1 MVQPFDQSSESP
13 ASSAVRTP
21 SSHDMPL
28 PLPIIH
34 EQHNDQLPAFSF
46 DLDVS
51 AASKAAKSVPRYL
64 GHDSQESYPYSSQSS
79 STNLSHL
86 ISSFS
91 AYEPPASAHVQA
103 TPVPISSLPVP
114 APIISAAPPLN
125 LAPAI
130 ATPLIASPAPAANV
144 FRRSTSSAS
153 EAPRLIEPPKIKT
166 RAKPGPKKG
175 STRKPKNKPAPPTA
189 EEVAEGAPVEG
200 EEDEE
205 EKRKQFLE
213 RNRVAACKS
222 RQKKKEWIGSLE
234 QHANDL
240 AAQNTELQALVAA
253 LREEVVQL
261 RSKLGGAHQSCSS
274 SGDHLAQQPQAL
286 PSAPIQAPS
295 VMPPAASQAPGN
307 VVPTVLQQPHSAT
320 LQEPPQRQQRAL
332 SLAMTSLPGFSI
344 PAPVSEAHKSVID
357 VPPRPSS
364 APSST
369 PSYQD
374 SRFQQD
380 YFSQLTGNNPSQPLT
395 TPDLAAQLGLMV

>member
-34 EQHNDQLPAFSF
+34 EQHDDQIPAFSF

-51 AASKAAKSVPRYL
+51 GASKAAKPVPRYL
-64 GHDSQESYPYSSQSS
+64 GHDSQESYPYNSQSS

-103 TPVPISSLPVP
+103 APVPISSLPLP
-114 APIISAAPPLN
+114 APIISAAPPLS

-130 ATPLIASPAPAANV
+130 ATPLIASPAANE

-175 STRKPKNKPAPPTA
+175 STRKPKNKPAPPTT

-240 AAQNTELQALVAA
+240 TAQNTDLQALVAA

-261 RSKLGGAHQSCSS
+261 RSKLGGAHQSCSC
-274 SGDHLAQQPQAL
+274 SGDHSTQQTQAV

-295 VMPPAASQAPGN
+295 LIPPAASQAPVN
-307 VVPTVLQQPHSAT
+307 VLPTVLQQPHSAT
-320 LQEPPQRQQRAL
+320 LQEPAQRQQRAL

-344 PAPVSEAHKSVID
+344 PAPVPEANKTVID

-364 APSST
+364 APSCT

-374 SRFQQD
+374 SRFSND
-380 YFSQLTGNNPSQPLT
+380 YFSQMTGNDPSQPLT